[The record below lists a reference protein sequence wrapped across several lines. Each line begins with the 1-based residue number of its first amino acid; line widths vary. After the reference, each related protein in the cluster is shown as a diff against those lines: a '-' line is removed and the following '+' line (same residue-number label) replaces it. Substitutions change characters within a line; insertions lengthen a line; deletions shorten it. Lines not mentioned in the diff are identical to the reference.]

1 MHLHALILLQRR
13 FSLNRKVLKQTLGNQ
28 VLRKVEEFAESA
40 AAGAGNML
48 RYASVRTATGR
59 RAHQLKQR
67 IRTNL
72 D

>member
-1 MHLHALILLQRR
+1 M
-13 FSLNRKVLKQTLGNQ
+13 VLKQTLGNQ